1 MAGIRSL
8 LSLPLAGL
16 VLLMPIRA
24 MADVIDG
31 DWCFPDGRRFEI
43 RGPDIVTPAGSR
55 TMGDYSRHHFIY
67 VVPQTDPDPDA
78 GKTIDMRLMNE
89 NTVYL
94 WVGGPDSETEAPPQ
108 IWHRCL
114 PAVSLNDFAGSTA
127 G

>member
-1 MAGIRSL
+1 MARFL
-8 LSLPLAGL
+8 APLVLPLAGL
-16 VLLMPIRA
+16 AMLMPIRA

-67 VVPQTDPDPDA
+67 VVPQSDPDA
-78 GKTIDMRLMNE
+78 GKTVDMRLMNE

-94 WVGGPDSETEAPPQ
+94 WMGGPASETEAPPQ

-114 PAVSLNDFAGSTA
+114 PAVSFKGAADLHLPG
-127 G
+127 